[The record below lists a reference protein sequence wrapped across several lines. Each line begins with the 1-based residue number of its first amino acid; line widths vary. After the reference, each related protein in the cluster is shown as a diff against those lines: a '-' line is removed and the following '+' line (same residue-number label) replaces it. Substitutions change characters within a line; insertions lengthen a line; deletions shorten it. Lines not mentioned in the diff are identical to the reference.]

1 MAMIRDTAQRR
12 AIRKVLAEADR
23 PLSPDEILAAS
34 KRIVPNLGM
43 ATVYR
48 SVKSL
53 VEEDWLVAVDVPGEA
68 QRYEQAGM
76 AHHHHFNC
84 RVCGRVYDFHGCPT
98 GLDKLV
104 PPGFKMDDHE
114 IYLYGTCAGC
124 R

>member
-1 MAMIRDTAQRR
+1 MPMIRDTAQRR
-12 AIRKVLAEADR
+12 AIRKVLKEADR
-23 PLSPDEILAAS
+23 PLSPDEILDGA

-53 VEEDWLVAVDVPGEA
+53 VEEEWLVPVDVPGEA
-68 QRYEQAGM
+68 QRYEQAGK

-84 RVCGRVYDFHGCPT
+84 RVCGRVYDFDGCPT
-98 GLDKLV
+98 GLEELV
-104 PPGFKMDDHE
+104 PKGFKMDDHE
-114 IYLYGTCAGC
+114 IYLYGTCAKC